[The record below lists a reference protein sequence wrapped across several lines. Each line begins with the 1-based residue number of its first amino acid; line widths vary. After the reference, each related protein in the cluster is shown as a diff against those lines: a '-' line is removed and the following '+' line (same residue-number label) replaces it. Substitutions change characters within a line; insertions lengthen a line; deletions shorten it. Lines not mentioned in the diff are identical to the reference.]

1 VSFTDGKDIPDE
13 FIIKILE
20 SCNQD
25 LNSSFEELQE
35 RLARASW
42 ESVEKAKKKKS
53 DKLQV
58 WNWALFLNLKE
69 EVEF

>member
-1 VSFTDGKDIPDE
+1 MATSSDQALKRLRELLPDDGKDIPDE

-35 RLARASW
+35 RLAR
-42 ESVEKAKKKKS
+42 K
-53 DKLQV
+53 
-58 WNWALFLNLKE
+58 FG
-69 EVEF
+69 

>member
-1 VSFTDGKDIPDE
+1 MELFVSFTDGKDIPDE

-35 RLARASW
+35 RLARKFGHHLRSSAS
-42 ESVEKAKKKKS
+42 SKDS
-53 DKLQV
+53 D
-58 WNWALFLNLKE
+58 
-69 EVEF
+69 